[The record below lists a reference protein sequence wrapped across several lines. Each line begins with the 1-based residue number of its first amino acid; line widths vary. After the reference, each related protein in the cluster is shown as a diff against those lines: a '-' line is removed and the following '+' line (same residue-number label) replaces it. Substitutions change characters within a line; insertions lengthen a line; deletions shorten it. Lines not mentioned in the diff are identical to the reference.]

1 MDNDIEAIDPVEQ
14 CFEHFGILGMKW
26 GRRRS
31 TKELQAARGKKDWE
45 GDSDKNSDKNSGK
58 DSTEGPQAIRKESD
72 HEKYQRLSRMKVQDM
87 STQEINDWVNRTNAI
102 ANYNRLTAQ
111 QKEASR
117 SKGQKFIH
125 FMLDTGKSMAIDA
138 GKEIA
143 KDYLK
148 TALKG
153 YAESKI
159 APSTPRHAKSK
170 KKKK

>member
-1 MDNDIEAIDPVEQ
+1 MNNDIEAIDPVEQ

-45 GDSDKNSDKNSGK
+45 GDSDKNSGK

-72 HEKYQRLSRMKVQDM
+72 NEKYQRLSRMKVQDM

-111 QKEASR
+111 QKEESR

>member
-45 GDSDKNSDKNSGK
+45 GDSDKNSGK

-72 HEKYQRLSRMKVQDM
+72 NEKYQRLSRMKVQDM

-125 FMLDTGKSMAIDA
+125 FMLDTGKSMAVDA

-148 TALKG
+148 SALKG

>member
-1 MDNDIEAIDPVEQ
+1 MDNDIEAVDPVEQ

-31 TKELQAARGKKDWE
+31 TRELQAARGKKDWE
-45 GDSDKNSDKNSGK
+45 GDSDKNSGK
-58 DSTEGPQAIRKESD
+58 DSTEWPQAIRKESD